1 MTALSRVAV
10 AIACAASVCGC
21 AALSSGPPVTA
32 GPSPLTTLVT
42 AERATQ
48 AVVTGRS
55 TTADVAAALGET
67 LAIRFHSGFE
77 VWVYRLVGDVP
88 AGASQP
94 LRAPAGPAARG
105 GSAELVIL
113 FTPSGIVAKTRIRP
127 ASG

>member
-1 MTALSRVAV
+1 MTALSRVAL

-21 AALSSGPPVTA
+21 AALSSGPPVA
-32 GPSPLTTLVT
+32 ARPSPLTTLVT

-55 TTADVAAALGET
+55 TTADVAAALGGT

-94 LRAPAGPAARG
+94 LRAPAARG